1 MSYGKGPDGAAVRL
15 HGTLGPGNTLDG
27 LLLRI
32 GAGTRIEKAPRP
44 GDYVRVLGHLD
55 DEGNVIVE
63 RLRRR

>member
-1 MSYGKGPDGAAVRL
+1 VRL